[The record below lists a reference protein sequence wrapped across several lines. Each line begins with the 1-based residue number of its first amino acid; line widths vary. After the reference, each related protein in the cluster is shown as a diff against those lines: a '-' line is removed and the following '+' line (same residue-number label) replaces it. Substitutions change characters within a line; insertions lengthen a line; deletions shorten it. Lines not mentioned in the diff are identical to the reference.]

1 MHLVYR
7 TKFYITIIV
16 SSFSSVLQLSLEKSK
31 TMVAQNSGGE
41 GVDKVHYGLDLMNM
55 VNRIFETL

>member
-7 TKFYITIIV
+7 TKFYITIV

-41 GVDKVHYGLDLMNM
+41 GVDKVHYGLD
-55 VNRIFETL
+55 EYGE

>member
-7 TKFYITIIV
+7 TKFYITIV

-31 TMVAQNSGGE
+31 TIAQNSGGE